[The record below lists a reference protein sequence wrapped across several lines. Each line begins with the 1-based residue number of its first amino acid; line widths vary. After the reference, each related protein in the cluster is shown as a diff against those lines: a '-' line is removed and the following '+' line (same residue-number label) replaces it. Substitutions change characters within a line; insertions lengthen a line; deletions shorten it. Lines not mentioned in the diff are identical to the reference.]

1 MKKSKNSEH
10 SAYSYTSHKPQG
22 GDLSLEK
29 FLGTLA
35 FIVTISTLLPKRTCS
50 TIGLLVAVYI
60 LVDAI
65 A

>member
-1 MKKSKNSEH
+1 M
-10 SAYSYTSHKPQG
+10 
-22 GDLSLEK
+22 SLEK